1 MAWCHCFARCYVN
14 VDKIRILFLFWP
26 LLGETEKAAARL
38 AVDDLPRSS
47 SKFPSSLAGD
57 ISAFHHFQ
65 HAPKGH
71 CLQVTLKPELKSKW
85 EAILLHS
92 GTQHVRN
99 LWTLKRSHNVL
110 SSLSQPFFIEFW
122 STHSPYVTGI
132 LREHWNEINWKGTLD
147 PANSAVDFFFPFF
160 FFSFS
165 WAGRGKRTGETLMC
179 LKKYPCLLE
188 VWTLL
193 SWRLLVTSFS
203 NSPYG
208 IIEGFLFWHL
218 WKFEVS
224 YSSQVMIILITCS
237 TSEQHVCNNPLI
249 IIKIS
254 VMDS

>member
-65 HAPKGH
+65 HAPKEH

-147 PANSAVDFFFPFF
+147 PANSAVDFFFLFF
-160 FFSFS
+160 FFPSPEQGEERGQ
-165 WAGRGKRTGETLMC
+165 GRHWCVLRNTLAY
-179 LKKYPCLLE
+179 LRSGLYFL
-188 VWTLL
+188 
-193 SWRLLVTSFS
+193 
-203 NSPYG
+203 G
-208 IIEGFLFWHL
+208 I
-218 WKFEVS
+218 
-224 YSSQVMIILITCS
+224 C
-237 TSEQHVCNNPLI
+237 
-249 IIKIS
+249 
-254 VMDS
+254 